1 MNIRMSNN
9 RIGDEEWI
17 VKKTIAKK
25 AWNNSGI
32 CGIRTLDLCDTGVAL
47 YQLSEQA
54 NRGRWSFIQFDIK
67 DDDGDAHDKGG
78 PESRKRGRE
87 LAWLHPP
94 AAAKETNDYN
104 VASYDLTATT
114 MAIK

>member
-1 MNIRMSNN
+1 MNIRMSNI

-32 CGIRTLDLCDTGVAL
+32 YGIRTLDLCDTGTAL

-54 NRGRWSFIQFDIK
+54 NRGRWSSIQFDIK

-87 LAWLHPP
+87 LAWLHPQRLRRRLMIIMLQ
-94 AAAKETNDYN
+94 
-104 VASYDLTATT
+104 V
-114 MAIK
+114 MIWQRQQWQ

>member
-1 MNIRMSNN
+1 MNIRMSNI

-32 CGIRTLDLCDTGVAL
+32 RGFEPFTSVIPVL

-54 NRGRWSFIQFDIK
+54 NRGRWSFIQFDRK
-67 DDDGDAHDKGG
+67 DDDGDAHEKGG
-78 PESRKRGRE
+78 PESHKRGRE
-87 LAWLHPP
+87 LAWLRPP

-104 VASYDLTATT
+104 VGSYDLTATT
-114 MAIK
+114 MVIK